1 MSKRKCDCC
10 GEVFKMTSPETEWAW
25 KLDGKFYCRFSC
37 YSKEFDKK
45 YKASRV
51 CIGMNRVN
59 TGTRT
64 RVVDNYE
71 RIR

>member
-1 MSKRKCDCC
+1 MRKCDCC
-10 GEVFKMTSPETEWAW
+10 GGSYKMTCPEAEWAW
-25 KLDGKFYCRFSC
+25 KLDKKWYCSYSC
-37 YSKEFDKK
+37 YSKEFDAK

>member
-1 MSKRKCDCC
+1 
-10 GEVFKMTSPETEWAW
+10 MTSPETEWAW
-25 KLDGKFYCRFSC
+25 KLDGNFYCKYSC
-37 YSKEFDKK
+37 YSREFDKK
-45 YKASRV
+45 YKASKV

-59 TGTRT
+59 TGTRM